1 MKKLASISIIVAIAA
16 TALPAYGQAG
26 ATYTNF
32 IRQKQLPTN
41 VIWDLSVEPTG
52 EQLSALAIDPGGARF
67 ELWSVKSDPFT
78 IYLLDSKY
86 VGTYVPM
93 ATVSIL
99 TEDPNTYNAIP
110 RTRADR
116 PFIVD
121 VSTEGLR
128 TEEDAPAAS
137 KSVKLLRHVQSYG
150 ASGDGTNIDRSQASL
165 LHQVTLTNNA
175 VHRLSYAINSV
186 PGANRAKVRGE
197 ERFSV
202 YSIADYQAP
211 ESQISSMY
219 VQIWPVA
226 DGSIA
231 GISQNEQI
239 RFKLPSLT
247 LTLNDLYPDSRTY
260 AQVYQGGVQNGI
272 EGTVVPGSALIV
284 FEGAPQN
291 RVLTINDWD
300 TVVTGD
306 GTWTLEL
313 LTVTPFGTDRL
324 SYVTFSVDR
333 TMDVNATLTTIE

>member
-1 MKKLASISIIVAIAA
+1 MKNLAPISILVATLA
-16 TALPAYGQAG
+16 TGLPAFGQAG

-41 VIWDLSVEPTG
+41 VIWDLSVQPTG

-67 ELWSVKSDPFT
+67 ELWSVRSNPFT

-93 ATVSIL
+93 AAVSIL

-121 VSTEGLR
+121 ITTQGLR
-128 TEEDAPAAS
+128 TEVDAPVAS

-150 ASGDGTNIDRSQASL
+150 TAGDGTNIDRSQATL

-219 VQIWPVA
+219 VQVWPVA
-226 DGSIA
+226 DGSIG
-231 GISQNEQI
+231 GIVQNQEI
-239 RFKLPSLT
+239 RFKLPPLT
-247 LTLNDLYPDSRTY
+247 MTLNDLYPDSRTY
-260 AQVYQGGVQNGI
+260 AQVYQGEARSGVQ
-272 EGTVVPGSALIV
+272 GTVVPGSALIV
-284 FEGAPQN
+284 FQGAPQN

-300 TVVTGD
+300 SVVTTD
-306 GTWTLEL
+306 GRWTLEL
-313 LTVTPFGTDRL
+313 LSVTPFGTDRL
-324 SYVTFSVDR
+324 AHVTFNVDR

>member
-1 MKKLASISIIVAIAA
+1 MKNHAPISIILAVVA
-16 TALPAYGQAG
+16 TALPAFGQAG

-41 VIWDLSVEPTG
+41 VVWDLSVEPTG

-67 ELWSVKSDPFT
+67 ELWSVKSDPLT

-93 ATVSIL
+93 AAVSIL
-99 TEDPNTYNAIP
+99 TEDPNTYNATP

-121 VSTEGLR
+121 IATEGLR
-128 TEEDAPAAS
+128 SGETDPVAS

-150 ASGDGTNIDRSQASL
+150 AGGDGTNINRSQATL

-202 YSIADYQAP
+202 FSIADYQAP

-226 DGSIA
+226 DGTIA
-231 GISQNEQI
+231 GITQNQDI
-239 RFKLPSLT
+239 RFKLPPVT
-247 LTLNDLYPDSRTY
+247 FTLNDLYPDSRTY
-260 AQVYQGGVQNGI
+260 AQVYQGEVQNGVQ
-272 EGTVVPGSALIV
+272 GTVVPGSGLIV

-291 RVLTINDWD
+291 KVLTINDWD
-300 TVVTGD
+300 AVVTGD
-306 GTWTLEL
+306 GRWTLEL

-324 SYVTFSVDR
+324 GSVTFSVDR